1 MADTLVEA
9 GVVVGCSVDAAL
21 RGKHYR
27 RGVRCIILWREALI
41 YLRLKSTMRN
51 QMLSA
56 PAQEALDVLHDPLN
70 HSQQELSI
78 SYQALSQLD
87 EIKTIMEAVYEK
99 VRTDM
104 GDYWI
109 SFFKMSDP
117 LAQNIHA
124 CHTQD

>member
-9 GVVVGCSVDAAL
+9 GVVVGGSVDAAL

-41 YLRLKSTMRN
+41 HLRLKSTMRN
-51 QMLSA
+51 QILSP
-56 PAQEALDVLHDPLN
+56 PAQEALSVLRDPLN
-70 HSQQELSI
+70 RSQQQHSTA
-78 SYQALSQLD
+78 YQVLSQLD
-87 EIKTIMEAVYEK
+87 EIKTIVEAVYEK
-99 VRTDM
+99 PGTDM

-109 SFFKMSDP
+109 SFLEMSDP

-124 CHTQD
+124 YHTQD